1 MTKPEQVYFQI
12 FNHAEKNSL
21 PEGTRRIYN
30 SSSSFQHPYCQS
42 IIDGQCQLGSDFGNT
57 FHQSTVTLRSLFLN
71 DAGSN
76 YKSSNTRHFSGSY
89 YKQCNTY
96 LIEAYYNYCS
106 LYNDKIGHFM
116 LATLRKNTF
125 ETDNA
130 FMANWFSKN
139 SKQVDLTSKFL
150 TGI

>member
-1 MTKPEQVYFQI
+1 M
-12 FNHAEKNSL
+12 
-21 PEGTRRIYN
+21 
-30 SSSSFQHPYCQS
+30 
-42 IIDGQCQLGSDFGNT
+42 
-57 FHQSTVTLRSLFLN
+57 FLN
-71 DAGSN
+71 DAESN

-106 LYNDKIGHFM
+106 VNNDQHFM
-116 LATLRKNTF
+116 LATLQKNTF
-125 ETDNA
+125 ETDDA